1 MGKKKSKKHGS
12 SKKQLAFE
20 VESAQPSK
28 EPEMMEPEKTL
39 EPMSNKERNPA
50 SQRSSSGSK
59 KLLSSRRS
67 TELENE
73 MYMDSDRWEDV
84 AMSGKDI
91 NESIRPSEVS
101 SPASEILSPT
111 MRMEKKLATQDPNR
125 LCITSRTWVQ
135 VTLPLCILLTI
146 ALFIWS
152 NLSVGA
158 SVVLNLSLIETAES
172 AIIFTS
178 NIPNAAGEAIE
189 SESNFDFVDT
199 SPNATDPAR
208 LWVPE
213 SRVALVCMFTSQ
225 PMSCMAEAI
234 VQSMSRSVN
243 SSQIGRDSARDDQSV
258 QFAFFNFSLVSSV
271 EHMWDGG
278 AYALALL
285 IAILSGA
292 WPYIKL
298 VSMLILWYVPVRPT
312 LRGNLLGILETLGK
326 WSLIDIYVFAL
337 MMAGFRFVLDVG
349 AIARIKIAIEA
360 KWGIFS
366 FCIGVIVSHVL
377 SHIMMFIH
385 NTSQAEYQT
394 LPESKRHFSLSSV
407 ARIRHRKLNVCGQ
420 TAISFSILVALGFT
434 IASTFIESFSFTF
447 SGIVGMLLPVDK
459 HITEFSLVE
468 AGTYIPSILDT
479 ISVAGRIG
487 EYFVVVVYYA
497 FAFVTPILKVVAC
510 LALWTVPLTT
520 HQKETVKGIT
530 SVLGTWSALDVFFI
544 SIIACTLEIGNL
556 TSSIMGETCDN
567 LKEMLGIECLRLEAK
582 ILSGAWLMLVAVI
595 MSLVVSMLVLAASK
609 SHFRRVAMM
618 HLMSLKARYLG
629 KVEDETGAT
638 PRMIAAYTGEMEKR
652 TFSTKIANFLSGSI
666 GESISVHESIYQ
678 VADSV
683 DSGEEATTR

>member
-1 MGKKKSKKHGS
+1 MGKKRSNS
-12 SKKQLAFE
+12 SKKKPAASFE
-20 VESAQPSK
+20 VESAKPSAK
-28 EPEMMEPEKTL
+28 EPEMEPEKAL
-39 EPMSNKERNPA
+39 EPMSQSNNKGN
-50 SQRSSSGSK
+50 QRQASGSST
-59 KLLSSRRS
+59 LSSKR
-67 TELENE
+67 ELEKE
-73 MYMDSDRWEDV
+73 MYMNSERWEDL

-91 NESIRPSEVS
+91 DESLRPSEIS
-101 SPASEILSPT
+101 SPSEMLSPT
-111 MRMEKKLATQDPNR
+111 MRMEEKLATQDPNR
-125 LCITSRTWVQ
+125 LCSKSRTWVQ
-135 VTLPLCILLTI
+135 VTLPICILLTI

-178 NIPNAAGEAIE
+178 NIPTAAGEAIE
-189 SESNFDFVDT
+189 SESTDMFVT
-199 SPNATDPAR
+199 NATADPAR
-208 LWVPE
+208 LWIPE

-234 VQSMSRSVN
+234 VQSMSRAVN
-243 SSQIGRDSARDDQSV
+243 GSQIGKDSARDDQSV

-298 VSMLILWYVPVRPT
+298 ISMLVLWYVPVRPT

-407 ARIRHRKLNVCGQ
+407 ARIRHKKLNVCGQ

-434 IASTFIESFSFTF
+434 IASTFIDSFSFTF

-459 HITEFSLVE
+459 HVTEFSLVQ

-497 FAFVTPILKVVAC
+497 FAFVTPILKMVAC

-520 HQKETVKGIT
+520 HQKETMKGIT

-556 TSSIMGETCDN
+556 TASIMGETCDN

-618 HLMSLKARYLG
+618 HLMSLKAKYLG
-629 KVEDETGAT
+629 KVEDESGAT
-638 PRMIAAYTGEMEKR
+638 PKMIAAYTGEMEKR
-652 TFSTKIANFLSGSI
+652 TFSTKLANLLSGSI
-666 GESISVHESIYQ
+666 GESININESLYQ

-683 DSGEEATTR
+683 QGEEETTTSPS